1 MKTRKL
7 TAVLLALIMAFA
19 VLPAAA
25 FAESI
30 EGIAGEAAAMRK
42 LDNAWAA
49 LDAAEAD
56 ALAQGMSRT
65 EVINAVYTAALS
77 LNTVNKDSFS
87 AFTKD
92 GFYFTVDGMYCAY
105 NYRLRNELNTDCAP
119 VKEGVVLSKGSGK
132 TEALRDAESADV
144 FLIAPYYGHDSS
156 FTDQYK
162 REAQSVA
169 DATGGDYLLI
179 QSTAAT
185 GPAIAEN
192 FPNKGVVF
200 FDSHGTQD
208 GTSSYLCLTTSS
220 GITQE
225 DYNNGW
231 AVYAGSAAY
240 IDGRYIEH
248 HTPAPLSNCLV
259 WMAICEG
266 MKRSGQGTT
275 GAALLRA
282 GAGVVYGYSQSVT
295 FAGDYVYEETFWNLM
310 KDFENPATVAEAFA
324 QMVEEHGICDP
335 YGNAYPIVMSD
346 VDAFPANP
354 DSAQT
359 VNSTWKLWG
368 SFPLVDLTGFSL
380 DITSADI
387 KMAQTVNVNMSLVPE
402 NANNYITT
410 WTSADESVAIVE
422 PYAGSRCRAVITGM
436 GRGETE
442 ITCSVSVNGSI
453 IGTETVSVSVTPDET
468 LAEAV
473 NVEGGSLEFG
483 TSAEYSF
490 VPVAEGDRL
499 IAKTNNAGMGN
510 TTAVLLTTIRMAEGD
525 TLSFDYFY
533 SSETDYDHYYFK
545 VNDVEYQKYADT
557 NMTGFSSYTFTAP
570 EAGLYHFEWSYVK
583 DELTDG
589 GSDCVKIDNVAFSG
603 TGEPEEPQL
612 SLIGI
617 TATVHDVRIGERI
630 EVSFDCAP
638 VACGGTI
645 EPPAPELNEVAFT
658 ISADG
663 VRFGD
668 VATVSVDCA
677 PVTAPQ
683 IAHRGRIEINFPT
696 AFVAGGL
703 GIYAELIPG
712 ELLERIEAAG
722 GTYTLGI
729 NELEPIESTG
739 HGRYPESIFVEFECA
754 AGVEMSGNLFNY
766 TATVSNTFGSET
778 FPFEVELTI
787 HSCSL
792 TYIENGENY
801 EVPVSANDSVFEVA
815 PRLGDVNLDGSVTI
829 ADALEVMRHAIEVLT
844 LEGAS
849 LEAADVNGDGVI
861 GLPDAILIARIA
873 MGL

>member
-65 EVINAVYTAALS
+65 EVINAVYTAALN
-77 LNTVNKDSFS
+77 LNTVDKDSFS
-87 AFTKD
+87 DFTKD

-132 TEALRDAESADV
+132 TENLKDAESADV

-387 KMAQTVNVNMSLVPE
+387 KMAQTVNVNISLVPE
-402 NANNYITT
+402 NANNFVTT

-533 SSETDYDHYYFK
+533 SSETDYDYYYFK

-589 GSDCVKIDNVAFSG
+589 GSDCVKLDNVAFS
-603 TGEPEEPQL
+603 
-612 SLIGI
+612 
-617 TATVHDVRIGERI
+617 
-630 EVSFDCAP
+630 
-638 VACGGTI
+638 GTI

-787 HSCSL
+787 YSSSL
-792 TYIENGENY
+792 TYIENDKNY
-801 EVPVSANDSVFEVA
+801 EVPVSVNNSVFEVA

>member
-65 EVINAVYTAALS
+65 EVINAVYTAALN
-77 LNTVNKDSFS
+77 LNTVDKDSFS
-87 AFTKD
+87 DFTKD

-105 NYRLRNELNTDCAP
+105 NYRLRNELGKVTEPANDGIFTI
-119 VKEGVVLSKGSGK
+119 KGSGSNAAMK
-132 TEALRDAESADV
+132 DAESPNV
-144 FLIAPYYGHDSS
+144 LLLGPYYGYDSNFDDS
-156 FTDQYK
+156 YK
-162 REAQSVA
+162 NATQPIA
-169 DATGGDYLLI
+169 DATGGDWELI
-179 QSTAAT
+179 QGHAAT
-185 GPAIAEN
+185 GPAIVEA
-192 FPNKGVVF
+192 FPDYGSVF
-200 FDSHGTQD
+200 VDSHGAAS
-208 GTSSYLCLTTSS
+208 GSSTYICLTTNS

-231 AVYAGSAAY
+231 AVSSGGAAW
-240 IDGRYIEH
+240 IDGRYIQH
-248 HTPAPLSNCLV
+248 HLNGAHISNPFV
-259 WMAICEG
+259 WLGICEG
-266 MKRSGQGTT
+266 MKLSGHGVTANALVEAGC
-275 GAALLRA
+275 GA
-282 GAGVVYGYSQSVT
+282 VYGYSQSVT
-295 FAGDYVYEETFWNLM
+295 FIADLTMYLPSFTGSLMEGATIADAFQTM
-310 KDFENPATVAEAFA
+310 KDEYGVP
-324 QMVEEHGICDP
+324 DP
-335 YGNAYPIVMSD
+335 RGDAYPIIVSP
-346 VDAFPANP
+346 VDPYPANP
-354 DSAQT
+354 DSEQT
-359 VNSTWKLWG
+359 VYCEWTLFGNAE
-368 SFPLVDLTGFSL
+368 PVDITGFSL
-380 DITSADI
+380 DTENVEIYVGKSAAV
-387 KMAQTVNVNMSLVPE
+387 MFNRVPD
-402 NANNYITT
+402 NANNYELV
-410 WTSADESVAIVE
+410 WTSSDESVATVTGNKRRANVTGIS
-422 PYAGSRCRAVITGM
+422 AGTAT
-436 GRGETE
+436 
-442 ITCSVSVNGSI
+442 ITCTVMVNGEVFGSANVAV
-453 IGTETVSVSVTPDET
+453 TVNVDTT
-468 LAEAV
+468 LMEAL
-473 NVEGGSLEFG
+473 NVEGGSLQFG
-483 TSAEYSF
+483 TGDPYGFEAIT
-490 VPVAEGDRL
+490 EGDRYL
-499 IAKTNNAGMGN
+499 AKSNNASIGN
-510 TTAVLLTTIRMAEGD
+510 STATLTTTVQMAAGD
-525 TLSFDYFY
+525 TLTFDYYY
-533 SSETDYDHYYFK
+533 SSENNYDWYRFK
-545 VNDVEYQKYADT
+545 ANGTEVQKLSG
-557 NMTGFSSYTFTAP
+557 TGISDFASYTYTA
-570 EAGLYHFEWSYVK
+570 ASDGAYTFEWSYSK
-583 DELTDG
+583 DSSVNG
-589 GSDCVKIDNVAFSG
+589 GNDCVKLDNVAFS
-603 TGEPEEPQL
+603 
-612 SLIGI
+612 
-617 TATVHDVRIGERI
+617 
-630 EVSFDCAP
+630 
-638 VACGGTI
+638 GTI

-787 HSCSL
+787 YSSSL
-792 TYIENGENY
+792 TYIENGVNY
-801 EVPVSANDSVFEVA
+801 EVPVSVNNSVFEVA

>member
-1 MKTRKL
+1 MKTRKFL
-7 TAVLLALIMAFA
+7 ALALALIMAFA
-19 VLPAAA
+19 MIPVASL
-25 FAESI
+25 AENVD
-30 EGIAGEAAAMRK
+30 GLVNEAAAMRK

-65 EVINAVYTAALS
+65 EVINAVYTAALN
-77 LNTVNKDSFS
+77 LNTVDKDSFS
-87 AFTKD
+87 DFTKD

-119 VKEGVVLSKGSGK
+119 VEEGVVLTKGSGK
-132 TEALRDAESADV
+132 KIALKDAESPNV
-144 FLIAPYYGHDSS
+144 FLIAPYYGHDST

-162 REAQSVA
+162 REAQSIA
-169 DATGGDYLLI
+169 EATGGEYLLI
-179 QSTAAT
+179 QSTSAT

-192 FPNKGVVF
+192 FVDKGVVI
-200 FDSHGTQD
+200 FDSHGSQS

-231 AVYAGSAAY
+231 AVRSGSAAW
-240 IDGRYIEH
+240 IDGRYIENH
-248 HTPAPLSNCLV
+248 APDTLSNCFV

-266 MKRSGQGTT
+266 MKRQGQGTT
-275 GAALLRA
+275 GYALLRA

-295 FAGDYVYEETFWNLM
+295 FVGDYMYEETFWNAM
-310 KDFENPATVAEAFA
+310 KNADDPATVADAFNL
-324 QMVEEHGICDP
+324 MVEEHGACDP
-335 YGNAYPIVMSD
+335 YGDAWPIVMSED
-346 VDAFPANP
+346 DPFPANP

-359 VNSTWKLWG
+359 VNSQWTLFG
-368 SFPLVDLTGFSL
+368 NPEPVDITGFSL
-380 DITSADI
+380 QQNAVEMYIGRTAEI
-387 KMAQTVNVNMSLVPE
+387 NFVRQPE
-402 NANNYITT
+402 NANNYELV
-410 WTSADESVAIVE
+410 WTSSNESVATVTGNKRKATVTGIS
-422 PYAGSRCRAVITGM
+422 AGTAT
-436 GRGETE
+436 
-442 ITCSVSVNGSI
+442 ITCTVMVNGSVF
-453 IGTETVSVSVTPDET
+453 GTATCEATVNIDTSLFDS
-468 LAEAV
+468 L
-473 NVEGGSLEFG
+473 NVAGGSLQFG
-483 TSAEYSF
+483 TSQPYGFEA
-490 VPVAEGDRL
+490 VTEGDRFL
-499 IAKTNNAGMGN
+499 AKSNNAGIGN
-510 TTAVLLTTIRMAEGD
+510 STATLTTTVQMAAGD
-525 TLSFDYFY
+525 TLTFDYYY
-533 SSETDYDHYYFK
+533 SSENNYDWYRFK
-545 VNDVEYQKYADT
+545 ANGTEVQKLSG
-557 NMTGFSSYTFTAP
+557 TGMSDFASYTYTA
-570 EAGLYHFEWSYVK
+570 ASDGAYTFEWSYSK
-583 DELTDG
+583 DSSVNG
-589 GSDCVKIDNVAFSG
+589 GNDCVKLDNVAFS
-603 TGEPEEPQL
+603 
-612 SLIGI
+612 
-617 TATVHDVRIGERI
+617 
-630 EVSFDCAP
+630 
-638 VACGGTI
+638 GTI

-683 IAHRGRIEINFPT
+683 IAHRGRIEINFP
-696 AFVAGGL
+696 
-703 GIYAELIPG
+703 AEFGFATEENDQLIPG

-722 GTYTLGI
+722 GTYEFHIMEIMPTTNAI
-729 NELEPIESTG
+729 G
-739 HGRYPESIFVEFECA
+739 HGGYIEGIYVEFECA
-754 AGVEMSGNLFNY
+754 AGVEMTGNLFTY
-766 TATVSNTFGSET
+766 TSTVCSASDHAA

>member
-77 LNTVNKDSFS
+77 LNTVDKDSFS

-132 TEALRDAESADV
+132 TENLKDAESADV

-169 DATGGDYLLI
+169 DATGGDCLLI

-335 YGNAYPIVMSD
+335 YGNAYPIVM
-346 VDAFPANP
+346 
-354 DSAQT
+354 
-359 VNSTWKLWG
+359 
-368 SFPLVDLTGFSL
+368 
-380 DITSADI
+380 
-387 KMAQTVNVNMSLVPE
+387 
-402 NANNYITT
+402 
-410 WTSADESVAIVE
+410 
-422 PYAGSRCRAVITGM
+422 
-436 GRGETE
+436 
-442 ITCSVSVNGSI
+442 
-453 IGTETVSVSVTPDET
+453 
-468 LAEAV
+468 
-473 NVEGGSLEFG
+473 
-483 TSAEYSF
+483 
-490 VPVAEGDRL
+490 
-499 IAKTNNAGMGN
+499 
-510 TTAVLLTTIRMAEGD
+510 
-525 TLSFDYFY
+525 
-533 SSETDYDHYYFK
+533 
-545 VNDVEYQKYADT
+545 
-557 NMTGFSSYTFTAP
+557 
-570 EAGLYHFEWSYVK
+570 
-583 DELTDG
+583 
-589 GSDCVKIDNVAFSG
+589 
-603 TGEPEEPQL
+603 L
-612 SLIGI
+612 SLIHI
-617 TATVHDVRIGERI
+617 
-630 EVSFDCAP
+630 
-638 VACGGTI
+638 
-645 EPPAPELNEVAFT
+645 
-658 ISADG
+658 
-663 VRFGD
+663 
-668 VATVSVDCA
+668 
-677 PVTAPQ
+677 
-683 IAHRGRIEINFPT
+683 
-696 AFVAGGL
+696 
-703 GIYAELIPG
+703 
-712 ELLERIEAAG
+712 
-722 GTYTLGI
+722 
-729 NELEPIESTG
+729 
-739 HGRYPESIFVEFECA
+739 
-754 AGVEMSGNLFNY
+754 
-766 TATVSNTFGSET
+766 
-778 FPFEVELTI
+778 
-787 HSCSL
+787 
-792 TYIENGENY
+792 
-801 EVPVSANDSVFEVA
+801 
-815 PRLGDVNLDGSVTI
+815 
-829 ADALEVMRHAIEVLT
+829 
-844 LEGAS
+844 
-849 LEAADVNGDGVI
+849 
-861 GLPDAILIARIA
+861 
-873 MGL
+873 

>member
-65 EVINAVYTAALS
+65 EVINAVYTAALN
-77 LNTVNKDSFS
+77 LNTVDKDSFS
-87 AFTKD
+87 DFTKD

-132 TEALRDAESADV
+132 TENLKDAESADV

-231 AVYAGSAAY
+231 AVYAGSAAF

-266 MKRSGQGTT
+266 MARQGEGTT

-346 VDAFPANP
+346 VDAFPANA

-402 NANNYITT
+402 NANNFVTT

-422 PYAGSRCRAVITGM
+422 PYAGSRGRAVITGM

-499 IAKTNNAGMGN
+499 IAKTNNAGRGN
-510 TTAVLLTTIRMAEGD
+510 TTAVLLTTIRMAAGD
-525 TLSFDYFY
+525 TLTFDYYY
-533 SSETDYDHYYFK
+533 SSENNYDWYRFK
-545 VNDVEYQKYADT
+545 ANGTEVQKLSG
-557 NMTGFSSYTFTAP
+557 TGMSDFASYTYTA
-570 EAGLYHFEWSYVK
+570 ASDGAYTFEWSYSK
-583 DELTDG
+583 DSSVNG
-589 GSDCVKIDNVAFSG
+589 GNDCVKLDNVAFS
-603 TGEPEEPQL
+603 
-612 SLIGI
+612 
-617 TATVHDVRIGERI
+617 
-630 EVSFDCAP
+630 
-638 VACGGTI
+638 GTI

-683 IAHRGRIEINFPT
+683 IAHRGRIEINFPA
-696 AFVAGGL
+696 AFGFAT
-703 GIYAELIPG
+703 EENDQLIPG

-722 GTYTLGI
+722 GTYEFHVMEIMPTTDAI
-729 NELEPIESTG
+729 G
-739 HGRYPESIFVEFECA
+739 HGGYIEGIYVEFECA
-754 AGVEMSGNLFNY
+754 AGVEMTGNLFTY
-766 TATVSNTFGSET
+766 TSTVCNVPDHAA

-787 HSCSL
+787 YSSSL
-792 TYIENGENY
+792 TYIENGVNY
-801 EVPVSANDSVFEVA
+801 EVPVSVNNSVFEVA

>member
-1 MKTRKL
+1 MKTRKFL
-7 TAVLLALIMAFA
+7 SLALALIMVFA
-19 VLPAAA
+19 MIPVASL
-25 FAESI
+25 AENVD
-30 EGIAGEAAAMRK
+30 GLVNEAAAMRK

-65 EVINAVYTAALS
+65 EVINAVYTAALN
-77 LNTVNKDSFS
+77 LNTVDKDSFS
-87 AFTKD
+87 DFTKD

-119 VKEGVVLSKGSGK
+119 VEEGVVLTKGNKKSV
-132 TEALRDAESADV
+132 ALKDAESPNV
-144 FLIAPYYGHDSS
+144 FLIAPYYGHDST

-162 REAQSVA
+162 REAQSIA
-169 DATGGDYLLI
+169 EATGGEYLLI
-179 QSTAAT
+179 QSTSAT

-192 FPNKGVVF
+192 FPDKGVVI
-200 FDSHGTQD
+200 FDSHGSQS

-231 AVYAGSAAY
+231 AVNSGGAAW
-240 IDGRYIEH
+240 IDGRYIENH
-248 HTPAPLSNCLV
+248 APDTLSNCFV

-266 MKRSGQGTT
+266 MKRQGQGTT
-275 GAALLRA
+275 GYALLRA

-295 FAGDYVYEETFWNLM
+295 FVGDYMYEETFWNAM
-310 KDFENPATVAEAFA
+310 KNADDPATVADAFNL
-324 QMVEEHGICDP
+324 MVEEHGACDP
-335 YGNAYPIVMSD
+335 YGDAWPIVMSED
-346 VDAFPANP
+346 DPFPANP

-359 VNSTWKLWG
+359 VNSQWTLFG
-368 SFPLVDLTGFSL
+368 NPEPVDITGFSL
-380 DITSADI
+380 QQNAVEMYIGRTAEI
-387 KMAQTVNVNMSLVPE
+387 NFVRQPE
-402 NANNYITT
+402 NANNYELV
-410 WTSADESVAIVE
+410 WTSSNESVATVTGNKRKATVTGIS
-422 PYAGSRCRAVITGM
+422 AGTAT
-436 GRGETE
+436 
-442 ITCSVSVNGSI
+442 ITCTVMVNGSVF
-453 IGTETVSVSVTPDET
+453 GTATCEATVNIDTSLFDS
-468 LAEAV
+468 L
-473 NVEGGSLEFG
+473 NVAGGSLQFG
-483 TSAEYSF
+483 TSQPYGFEA
-490 VPVAEGDRL
+490 VTEGDRFL
-499 IAKTNNAGMGN
+499 AKSTNAGVGN
-510 TTAVLLTTIRMAEGD
+510 STASVSTTVQMSAGD
-525 TLSFDYFY
+525 TLTFDYYY
-533 SSETDYDHYYFK
+533 SSENNYDWYRFK
-545 VNDVEYQKYADT
+545 ANGTEVQKLSG
-557 NMTGFSSYTFTAP
+557 TGMSDFASYTYTA
-570 EAGLYHFEWSYVK
+570 ASDGAYTFEWSYSK
-583 DELTDG
+583 DSSVNG
-589 GSDCVKIDNVAFSG
+589 GNDCVKLDNVAFS
-603 TGEPEEPQL
+603 
-612 SLIGI
+612 
-617 TATVHDVRIGERI
+617 
-630 EVSFDCAP
+630 
-638 VACGGTI
+638 GTI

-683 IAHRGRIEINFPT
+683 IAHRGRIEINFP
-696 AFVAGGL
+696 
-703 GIYAELIPG
+703 AEFGFATEENDQLIPG

-722 GTYTLGI
+722 GTYEFHIMEIMPTTNAI
-729 NELEPIESTG
+729 G
-739 HGRYPESIFVEFECA
+739 HGGYIEGIYVEFECA
-754 AGVEMSGNLFNY
+754 AGVEMTGNLFTY
-766 TATVSNTFGSET
+766 TSTVCSASDHAA

-801 EVPVSANDSVFEVA
+801 EVPVSVNNSVFEVA

>member
-65 EVINAVYTAALS
+65 DVINAVYTAALS
-77 LNTVNKDSFS
+77 LNTVDKDSFS

-132 TEALRDAESADV
+132 TENLKDAESADV

-402 NANNYITT
+402 NANNFVTT

-510 TTAVLLTTIRMAEGD
+510 TTAVLLTTVRMAEGD

-533 SSETDYDHYYFK
+533 SSETDYDYYYFK

-603 TGEPEEPQL
+603 T
-612 SLIGI
+612 
-617 TATVHDVRIGERI
+617 
-630 EVSFDCAP
+630 
-638 VACGGTI
+638 I

-683 IAHRGRIEINFPT
+683 IAHRGRIEINFPA
-696 AFVAGGL
+696 AFGFAT
-703 GIYAELIPG
+703 EENDQLIPG

-722 GTYTLGI
+722 GTYEFHVMEIMPTTDAI
-729 NELEPIESTG
+729 G
-739 HGRYPESIFVEFECA
+739 HGGYIEGIYVEFECA
-754 AGVEMSGNLFNY
+754 AGVEMTGNLFTY
-766 TATVSNTFGSET
+766 TSTVCNVPDHAA

-787 HSCSL
+787 YSSSL
-792 TYIENGENY
+792 TYIENGVNY
-801 EVPVSANDSVFEVA
+801 EVPVSVNNSVFEVA

>member
-65 EVINAVYTAALS
+65 EVINAVYTAALN
-77 LNTVNKDSFS
+77 LNTVDKDSFS
-87 AFTKD
+87 DFTKD

-132 TEALRDAESADV
+132 TENLKDAESADV

-402 NANNYITT
+402 NANNFITT

-442 ITCSVSVNGSI
+442 ITCSVSVNGSV

-510 TTAVLLTTIRMAEGD
+510 TTAVLLTTVRMAEGD

-533 SSETDYDHYYFK
+533 SSETDYDYYYFK

-589 GSDCVKIDNVAFSG
+589 GSDCVKLDNVAFS
-603 TGEPEEPQL
+603 
-612 SLIGI
+612 
-617 TATVHDVRIGERI
+617 
-630 EVSFDCAP
+630 
-638 VACGGTI
+638 GTI

-787 HSCSL
+787 YSSSL
-792 TYIENGENY
+792 TYIENDKNY
-801 EVPVSANDSVFEVA
+801 EVPVSVNNSVFEVA

>member
-1 MKTRKL
+1 MKTRKFL
-7 TAVLLALIMAFA
+7 SLALALIMAFA
-19 VLPAAA
+19 MIPVASL
-25 FAESI
+25 AENVD
-30 EGIAGEAAAMRK
+30 GLVNEAAAMRK

-65 EVINAVYTAALS
+65 EVINAVYTAALN
-77 LNTVNKDSFS
+77 LNTVDKDSFS
-87 AFTKD
+87 DFTKD

-105 NYRLRNELNTDCAP
+105 NYRLRNELGKVTEPANDGIFTI
-119 VKEGVVLSKGSGK
+119 KGSGSNAAMK
-132 TEALRDAESADV
+132 DAESPNV
-144 FLIAPYYGHDSS
+144 LLLGPYYGYDSNFDDS
-156 FTDQYK
+156 YK
-162 REAQSVA
+162 NATQPIA
-169 DATGGDYLLI
+169 DATGGDWELI
-179 QSTAAT
+179 QGHAAT
-185 GPAIAEN
+185 GPAIVEA
-192 FPNKGVVF
+192 FPDYGSVF
-200 FDSHGTQD
+200 VDSHGAAS
-208 GTSSYLCLTTSS
+208 GSSTYICLTTNE

-231 AVYAGSAAY
+231 AVSSGGAAW
-240 IDGRYIEH
+240 IDGRYIQH
-248 HTPAPLSNCLV
+248 HLNGAHISNPFV
-259 WMAICEG
+259 WLGICEG
-266 MKRSGQGTT
+266 MKLSGHGVMANALVEAGC
-275 GAALLRA
+275 GA
-282 GAGVVYGYSQSVT
+282 VYGYSQSVT
-295 FAGDYVYEETFWNLM
+295 FIADLTMYLPSFTGSLMEGATIADAFQTM
-310 KDFENPATVAEAFA
+310 KDEYGVP
-324 QMVEEHGICDP
+324 DP
-335 YGNAYPIVMSD
+335 RGDAYPIIVSP
-346 VDAFPANP
+346 VDPYPANP
-354 DSAQT
+354 DSEQT
-359 VNSTWKLWG
+359 VYCEWTLFGNAE
-368 SFPLVDLTGFSL
+368 PVEITGFSL
-380 DITSADI
+380 DTENVEIYVGKSAAV
-387 KMAQTVNVNMSLVPE
+387 MFNRVPD
-402 NANNYITT
+402 NANNYELV
-410 WTSADESVAIVE
+410 WTSSNESVATVTGNKRKATVTGIS
-422 PYAGSRCRAVITGM
+422 AGTAT
-436 GRGETE
+436 
-442 ITCSVSVNGSI
+442 ITCTVMVNGEVFGSANVAV
-453 IGTETVSVSVTPDET
+453 TVNVDTT
-468 LAEAV
+468 LMEAL
-473 NVEGGSLEFG
+473 NVEGGSLQFG
-483 TSAEYSF
+483 TGDPYGFEAIT
-490 VPVAEGDRL
+490 EGDRYL
-499 IAKTNNAGMGN
+499 AKSNNASIGN
-510 TTAVLLTTIRMAEGD
+510 STATLTTTVQMAAGD
-525 TLSFDYFY
+525 TLTFDYYY
-533 SSETDYDHYYFK
+533 SSENNYDWYRFK
-545 VNDVEYQKYADT
+545 ANGTEVQKLSG
-557 NMTGFSSYTFTAP
+557 TGMSDFASYTYTA
-570 EAGLYHFEWSYVK
+570 ASDGAYTFEWSYSK
-583 DELTDG
+583 DSSVNG
-589 GSDCVKIDNVAFSG
+589 GNDCVKLDNVAFS
-603 TGEPEEPQL
+603 
-612 SLIGI
+612 
-617 TATVHDVRIGERI
+617 
-630 EVSFDCAP
+630 
-638 VACGGTI
+638 GTI

-792 TYIENGENY
+792 TYIENGINY
-801 EVPVSANDSVFEVA
+801 EVPVSVNNSVFEVA

>member
-77 LNTVNKDSFS
+77 LNTVDKDSFS

-105 NYRLRNELNTDCAP
+105 NYRLRNELGKVTEPANDGIFTI
-119 VKEGVVLSKGSGK
+119 KGSGSNAAMK
-132 TEALRDAESADV
+132 DAESPNV
-144 FLIAPYYGHDSS
+144 LLLGPYYGYDSNFDDS
-156 FTDQYK
+156 YK
-162 REAQSVA
+162 NATQPIAE
-169 DATGGDYLLI
+169 ATGGDWELI
-179 QSTAAT
+179 QGHAAT
-185 GPAIAEN
+185 GPAIVEA
-192 FPNKGVVF
+192 FPDYGSVF
-200 FDSHGTQD
+200 VDSHGTAS
-208 GTSSYLCLTTSS
+208 GSSTYICLTTNE

-231 AVYAGSAAY
+231 AVNSGSAAY
-240 IDGRYIEH
+240 IDGRYIQH
-248 HTPAPLSNCLV
+248 HLNGAHISNPFV
-259 WMAICEG
+259 WLGICEG
-266 MKRSGQGTT
+266 MKLSGHGVTANALVEAGC
-275 GAALLRA
+275 GA
-282 GAGVVYGYSQSVT
+282 VYGYSQSVT
-295 FAGDYVYEETFWNLM
+295 FVADLTMYLPSFTGSLMEGATIADAFQTM
-310 KDFENPATVAEAFA
+310 KDEYGVP
-324 QMVEEHGICDP
+324 DP
-335 YGNAYPIVMSD
+335 RGDAYPIIVSP
-346 VDAFPANP
+346 VDPYPANP
-354 DSAQT
+354 DSEQT
-359 VNSTWKLWG
+359 VYCEWTLFGNAE
-368 SFPLVDLTGFSL
+368 PVDITGFSL
-380 DITSADI
+380 DTENVEIYVGKSAAV
-387 KMAQTVNVNMSLVPE
+387 MFNRVPD
-402 NANNYITT
+402 NANNYEIV
-410 WTSADESVAIVE
+410 WTSSNESVATVTGNKRRATVTGIS
-422 PYAGSRCRAVITGM
+422 AGTAT
-436 GRGETE
+436 
-442 ITCSVSVNGSI
+442 ITCTVMVNGEVFGSANVAV
-453 IGTETVSVSVTPDET
+453 TVNVDTT
-468 LAEAV
+468 LMEAL
-473 NVEGGSLEFG
+473 NVEGGALQFG
-483 TSAEYSF
+483 TSEPYGFEA
-490 VPVAEGDRL
+490 VTEGDRFL
-499 IAKTNNAGMGN
+499 AKSNNASIGN
-510 TTAVLLTTIRMAEGD
+510 STATLTTTVQMAAGD
-525 TLSFDYFY
+525 TLTFDYYY
-533 SSETDYDHYYFK
+533 SSENNYDWYRFK
-545 VNDVEYQKYADT
+545 ANGTEVQKLSG
-557 NMTGFSSYTFTAP
+557 TGISDFASYTYTA
-570 EAGLYHFEWSYVK
+570 ASDGAYTFEWSYSK
-583 DELTDG
+583 DSSVNG
-589 GSDCVKIDNVAFSG
+589 GNDCVKLDNVAFS
-603 TGEPEEPQL
+603 
-612 SLIGI
+612 
-617 TATVHDVRIGERI
+617 
-630 EVSFDCAP
+630 
-638 VACGGTI
+638 GTI

-778 FPFEVELTI
+778 FPFEVELTFY
-787 HSCSL
+787 SSSL
-792 TYIENGENY
+792 TYIENGVNY
-801 EVPVSANDSVFEVA
+801 EVPVSVNDSVFEVA

-861 GLPDAILIARIA
+861 GLPDAILIARLA

>member
-77 LNTVNKDSFS
+77 LNTVDKDSFY

-132 TEALRDAESADV
+132 TENLKDAESADV

-231 AVYAGSAAY
+231 AVYAGSAAF

-266 MKRSGQGTT
+266 MARQGEGTT

-346 VDAFPANP
+346 VDAFPANA

-402 NANNYITT
+402 NANNFVTT

-422 PYAGSRCRAVITGM
+422 PYAGSRGRAVITGM

-499 IAKTNNAGMGN
+499 IAKTNNAGRGN
-510 TTAVLLTTIRMAEGD
+510 TTAVLLTTVRMAEGD

-533 SSETDYDHYYFK
+533 SSETDYDYYYFK

-589 GSDCVKIDNVAFSG
+589 GSDCVKIDNVAFS
-603 TGEPEEPQL
+603 
-612 SLIGI
+612 
-617 TATVHDVRIGERI
+617 
-630 EVSFDCAP
+630 
-638 VACGGTI
+638 GTI

-787 HSCSL
+787 YSSSL
-792 TYIENGENY
+792 TYIENDKNY
-801 EVPVSANDSVFEVA
+801 EVPVSVNNSVFEVA

-849 LEAADVNGDGVI
+849 LDAADMNGDGVI
-861 GLPDAILIARIA
+861 GLPDAILIARRA